1 VYVEEE
7 MFRFKNAMV
16 RKPGRSLVEGITSA
30 NLGKPGYEPALQ
42 QHGQYIDALK
52 RCGVEVTIL
61 EADERYPDSVFV
73 EDTAVLTG
81 KCAVI
86 TYPGAASRQGEEV
99 SIKEALTKFY
109 TNIECIGVPGTL
121 EGGDVMMVGEHF
133 YVGLSERTNEEGA
146 RQFAEILNK
155 YGYTASHVAMEKFLH
170 LKTGLAYLEKN
181 NLLVAGEF
189 IHRKEFEK
197 FNRIIIDE
205 SEGYAA
211 NCIWVNDVVLVPM
224 DYPKTSSA
232 IKQAGYETIE
242 VDVSEFRKLDGGL
255 SCLSLRF

>member
-1 VYVEEE
+1 
-7 MFRFKNAMV
+7 MFKFKNAIV
-16 RKPGRSLVEGITSA
+16 RRPGRSLVGGITSA
-30 NLGKPGYEPALQ
+30 NLGKPDYELALQ
-42 QHGQYIDALK
+42 QHGKYIDALK

-73 EDTAVLTG
+73 EDTAVLTE

-109 TNIECIGVPGTL
+109 TTIECIEAPGTL
-121 EGGDVMMVGEHF
+121 DGGDVMMVGEHF

-146 RQFAEILNK
+146 RQFAEILDK
-155 YGYTASHVAMEKFLH
+155 YGYTVSNVFMEKFLH
-170 LKTGLAYLEKN
+170 LKSGLAYLENN

-189 IHRKEFEK
+189 INHPEFEK

-205 SEGYAA
+205 SESYAG
-211 NCIWVNDVVLVPM
+211 NCIWVNDVVLVPLR
-224 DYPKTSSA
+224 YPKTKIA
-232 IKQAGYETIE
+232 IEQAGYKVIE

>member
-1 VYVEEE
+1 
-7 MFRFKNAMV
+7 MFEFKSVIV
-16 RKPGRSLVEGITSA
+16 RKPGCSLVEGITSA
-30 NLGKPGYEPALQ
+30 NLGKPDYELALQ
-42 QHGQYIDALK
+42 QHEKYINALK
-52 RCGVEVTIL
+52 RCGVKVTIL

-73 EDTAVLTG
+73 EDTAVLTE

-86 TYPGAASRQGEEV
+86 TYPGAVSRQGEEV
-99 SIKEALTKFY
+99 SIKEALKNFY
-109 TNIECIGVPGTL
+109 TTIECIEAPGTL

-155 YGYTASHVAMEKFLH
+155 YGYTVSNVFMEKFLH
-170 LKTGLAYLEKN
+170 LKSGLAYLENN

-189 IHRKEFEK
+189 IHHPEFEK

-205 SEGYAA
+205 SEYYAA

-224 DYPKTSSA
+224 GYPKTRTA